1 MIVDGT
7 VEMVVTLHVCSLK
20 TDAVY
25 KNEYG
30 EIKISDPDSF
40 FLDWVNDWEN
50 GMGELLGCHEENTDL
65 EEIEDD
71 WEEDDEDD
79 WEEDEEY
86 DD

>member
-1 MIVDGT
+1 MKKKLL
-7 VEMVVTLHVCSLK
+7 M
-20 TDAVY
+20 Y
-25 KNEYG
+25 
-30 EIKISDPDSF
+30 
-40 FLDWVNDWEN
+40 WEN

-65 EEIEDD
+65 EEIEED

>member
-7 VEMVVTLHVCSLK
+7 VEMVVTLSISSLK

-30 EIKISDPDSF
+30 EIKINDPDSF

-50 GMGELLGCHEENTDL
+50 GMGELLGCHEENTNL
-65 EEIEDD
+65 EEIE
-71 WEEDDEDD
+71 ED

-86 DD
+86 YD

>member
-1 MIVDGT
+1 MIVDGVVT
-7 VEMVVTLHVCSLK
+7 MVVELNVCDLE

-30 EIKISDPDSF
+30 EIKINDPDSF

-65 EEIEDD
+65 EEIE
-71 WEEDDEDD
+71 ED

-86 DD
+86 EYDD